1 MSVLVFFF
9 SSRRRHTRCALVTG
23 VQTCALP
30 ISRLGRSAAD
40 SRRARRRDGRGGR
53 ADWGC
58 GRSRAVSAGDGGMI
72 RVSAQA
78 GAIDVAAELAA
89 HDAGGHGAS
98 ASFVGRVRGGG
109 GLTELFL
116 DHHPAMTGAGLAAL
130 ADEAARR
137 WALDALTLI
146 HRVGAM
152 APGDT
157 IVLVLTSSR
166 HRAEALAAC
175 EYLIDRLKTDVML
188 WKREAFADG
197 RALWVE
203 ERGSDRERAG
213 RWD

>member
-1 MSVLVFFF
+1 MSIGVW
-9 SSRRRHTRCALVTG
+9 SSDFCCFDLF
-23 VQTCALP
+23 
-30 ISRLGRSAAD
+30 LGR
-40 SRRARRRDGRGGR
+40 
-53 ADWGC
+53 
-58 GRSRAVSAGDGGMI
+58 V
-72 RVSAQA
+72 
-78 GAIDVAAELAA
+78 L
-89 HDAGGHGAS
+89 
-98 ASFVGRVRGGG
+98 GGG
-109 GLTELFL
+109 ALTSLFL
-116 DHHPAMTGAGLAAL
+116 DRHPAMTGAGRAAP